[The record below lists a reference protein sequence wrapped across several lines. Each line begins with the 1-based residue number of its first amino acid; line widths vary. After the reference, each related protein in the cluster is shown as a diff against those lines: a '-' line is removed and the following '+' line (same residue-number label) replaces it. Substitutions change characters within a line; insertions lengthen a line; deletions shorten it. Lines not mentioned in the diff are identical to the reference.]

1 MADIT
6 VEKVATDLTNLFKDA
21 LYITVGF
28 GVLATQK
35 LQAQR
40 GQLQQQ
46 VDARIEAGKVHFDK
60 ASQNFESQL
69 SSLEKR
75 LNALESRLD
84 TALDKVETALPEQAR
99 DAMKQARDAAKTARE
114 QVRGLVRSKTTDV
127 TDAVDTATEGDAA
140 AA

>member
-1 MADIT
+1 MADTT
-6 VEKVATDLTNLFKDA
+6 VEKVATDLTNLVKDA

-40 GQLQQQ
+40 GQLQKQ
-46 VDARIEAGKVHFDK
+46 VDARIEAGKVQFDK

-69 SSLEKR
+69 TSLEKR
-75 LNALESRLD
+75 LNALESRFD

-99 DAMKQARDAAKTARE
+99 DALKQARDAAKSTRQ
-114 QVRGLVRSKTTDV
+114 QVKGVVRPKTV
-127 TDAVDTATEGDAA
+127 RAA
-140 AA
+140 